1 MIERLNDR
9 RFWVW
14 AIFSFIFVLL
24 GFRLAQLTI
33 VEGEKYAERA
43 LDTRLKKVVQVAKR
57 GEIKDR
63 NGILLAGNETAYSVD
78 FLYNQQLTDDQHRM
92 IVSLFQLLEKNG
104 ETHIALPI
112 LMTDQGFVFEADIQK
127 RKWLEENGF
136 EQTISASRVFEVYKE
151 QEQIAADL
159 DKLAAQQILIL
170 KGIYLPIRVKEMVF
184 TYDFNRKNFLEY
196 YDIPLSASA
205 EQAFNAVRDYY
216 KIDSKFSQKE
226 AYAIVTMRH
235 AIREKGY
242 LKYEPIT
249 VAQNVSKET
258 AVKIQEQGMLYP
270 NITVEIKPVRYY
282 PQGQLA
288 SHVLGYLGKIASSQE
303 LEKYNAKA
311 GYLRTDLIG
320 KIGIEGRFE
329 SDLKGE
335 NGEKWIE
342 VNASGRFV
350 REVGDGVEDPRFE
363 NTSPTAGKEVVLT
376 IDIDL
381 QKAVRDYLIRTLKAI
396 QTGGTYESPFGN
408 TVYKDKYENA
418 NTGAVVV
425 VDVQSGEV
433 LSMVSYPDY
442 DVNLFSQGISN
453 EDWSALNVNT
463 RNPLAPRPLYNIAT
477 STAVQPGS
485 TFKMI
490 TGFAAL
496 QAGLDPY
503 SRYRDA
509 GYIETKD
516 GRTFGCWLWNKSR
529 GAHGLVNLMEA
540 IEVSCNYYFYSV
552 GNGYDYARNVKLPF
566 SMNADKIIE
575 AARRFGLDE
584 ASGVE
589 IGETVVG
596 VPDAKQK
603 QRTLLSMLR
612 YKLKSIGPDYFPPS
626 LVADEEAY
634 NAVIDAIIEMGLKTP
649 DISRNGI
656 IRFLQNE
663 GGIESEVKASNLTD
677 IIKYS
682 YFTQMNWYEGDTFN
696 LAIGQGGHA
705 YTPVQMAKFVAAI
718 ANGGFLY
725 DLTLIRS
732 VDGEPIDREPYVK
745 IDEKNYMSYLKEGM
759 RLVAAGPRGSVTSQ
773 FKGFPMAVGAK
784 TGTAEK
790 EGKLPPEDE
799 EAYLLQYLRR
809 IAPRVTQNDLEL
821 ETARVLKE
829 RTEQIAGLYSTLNET
844 DDEAIKQATQKQI
857 SQLTSANYL
866 NRGYAMR
873 DALKRL
879 GGKALTDE
887 IIDQYK
893 ADYDNFTW
901 FVSFAPYDKPEIA
914 VAILIPQGGKGGN
927 GAAVAKD
934 IYGKYFGLKPK
945 SEQMPASSIPTNA
958 PNP

>member
-1 MIERLNDR
+1 MLERLNDR

-63 NGILLAGNETAYSVD
+63 NGVLLAGNKTAYSVD
-78 FLYNQQLTDDQHRM
+78 FMYNQQLTEEQHRM
-92 IVSLFQLLEKNG
+92 IVSLFQLLEANG
-104 ETHIALPI
+104 EEHIGLPI
-112 LMTDQGFVFEADIQK
+112 IMTDKGFAFEADIQK
-127 RKWLEENGF
+127 KQWLEDNGF
-136 EQTISASRVFEVYKE
+136 EQKISASRVFEIYKE
-151 QEQIAADL
+151 QEQIPADL
-159 DKLAAQQILIL
+159 DKLAAQQILLL
-170 KGIYLPIRVKEMVF
+170 KGIYLPIRVKEMMF

-196 YDIPLSASA
+196 YDVPLNATA
-205 EQAFNAVRDYY
+205 EQAFKAVCDFYE
-216 KIDSKFSQKE
+216 IDAKFTQKE
-226 AYAIVTMRH
+226 AYAIAIMRH

-249 VAQNVSKET
+249 VADNVSKET
-258 AVKIQEQGMLYP
+258 AVQIQEQGMLYP
-270 NITVEIKPVRYY
+270 NITVEIKPLRYY

-288 SHVLGYLGKIASSQE
+288 SHVLGYLGKIASAQE
-303 LEKYNAKA
+303 LEKFNTAA

-320 KIGIEGRFE
+320 KVGIEGRFE
-329 SDLKGE
+329 TDLKGD

-350 REVGDGVEDPRFE
+350 REVGDSVTDPRFA
-363 NTSPTAGKEVVLT
+363 NTSPEAGKEIVLT
-376 IDIDL
+376 LDIEL

-408 TVYKDKYENA
+408 TVYADKYENA

-442 DVNLFSQGISN
+442 DVNLFSQGIST
-453 EDWSALNVNT
+453 EDWRALNVNT

-503 SRYRDA
+503 ARYRDA

-552 GNGYDYARNVKLPF
+552 GNGFDYSRGAKLPF

-596 VPDAKQK
+596 VPDAKHK

-612 YKLKSIGPDYFPPS
+612 YKLKSIGPDYFPQS
-626 LVADEEAY
+626 LRDDEEAY
-634 NAVIDAIIEMGLKTP
+634 NALMDAIIEMGVKTP
-649 DISRNGI
+649 DMSRNAL
-656 IRFLQNE
+656 IRYLQNE
-663 GGIESEVKASNLTD
+663 GGIEDETKASNLAD

-705 YTPVQMAKFVAAI
+705 YTPVQMAKYITAI

-725 DLTLIRS
+725 DLTLVKSI
-732 VDGEPIDREPYVK
+732 DGEPTDREPYQK

-759 RLVAAGPRGSVTSQ
+759 RLVAAGPRGSVKSQ
-773 FKGFPMAVGAK
+773 FKGFPITVGAK

-809 IAPRVTQNDLEL
+809 IAPRVSQNDLEL

-829 RTEQIAGLYSTLNET
+829 RTELIASLYETLNST
-844 DDEAIKQATQKQI
+844 DDEAIKQSTQKQI
-857 SQLTSANYL
+857 SHLTGANYL

-879 GGKALTDE
+879 GGKSLTDE
-887 IIDQYK
+887 IIDQFK

-927 GAAVAKD
+927 GAAIAKD
-934 IYGKYFGLKPK
+934 IYGKYFGLKPTAQQ
-945 SEQMPASSIPTNA
+945 SNPTSVPSNA